1 MMKQNNEI
9 FSEFSTNFCC
19 FYFFASAQVIV
30 VLCSLLFRIDLF
42 FASGQAIVMSCSL
55 FIELIYFFAPRQAIV
70 LIKQNN
76 ETFFEFS
83 TNSFSAFVFFSLVV
97 RLL

>member
-9 FSEFSTNFCC
+9 SSEFSTHLFC
-19 FYFFASAQVIV
+19 FLFFASAQVIV

-76 ETFFEFS
+76 DFFLSLAQTLFLLLY
-83 TNSFSAFVFFSLVV
+83 FLLVV